1 MDEPDERTARQVGA
15 PDGNLVL
22 DLFVLH
28 QRIGALL
35 DDALAGT
42 GVRPAEY
49 AVYSQLGIDAMTPR
63 ELTARLGVTAS
74 TLTGHLAAIE
84 GRGHVRRRT
93 DAADRRSRLLVLTAS
108 GRSTLEKCRARF
120 RAAVEALYDE
130 LDLDVDRA
138 REVLREIDRAAAEV
152 VAGR

>member
-1 MDEPDERTARQVGA
+1 
-15 PDGNLVL
+15 
-22 DLFVLH
+22 
-28 QRIGALL
+28 
-35 DDALAGT
+35 
-42 GVRPAEY
+42 
-49 AVYSQLGIDAMTPR
+49 
-63 ELTARLGVTAS
+63 
-74 TLTGHLAAIE
+74 
-84 GRGHVRRRT
+84 
-93 DAADRRSRLLVLTAS
+93 LLVLTAS